1 LIKYCEVLLNLPLEG
16 PYTYIIPAEL
26 EDKAKFGVRVVV
38 PFGRRELTGFL
49 IKVKDTPDTDYEL
62 KSIKRVI
69 DKEAVFTPDLLELA
83 YWMKDMYLS
92 TTGENLSLM
101 IPSGRRESDSALTF
115 SSPSSFSGVKE
126 LTEGQKRALERLRSS
141 DNGVFYL
148 YGVTGSG
155 KSEVFLRRAEDFI
168 AKGKQVLYLVPEITL
183 SHQLSEDVIARFKDR
198 VAIIH
203 SALTPSERLKASRRI
218 LAGEVDLVIG
228 ARSAVFAPFKNL
240 GLIILDEEH
249 ETSYKSGNTPRYHA
263 RQIAQHRAQY
273 LNAEL
278 IMGSATPSLE
288 AWKLIR
294 EQKIKSVVMKDRIG
308 EGRFPK
314 VKTINILKEQRN
326 ISKELELAI
335 RGALKEKKGVILFLN
350 RRGFSYGY
358 MCADCGTI
366 LTCPHCSVSL
376 TYHKKLG
383 RLYCHT
389 CGYSE
394 PLVKVCPECASRD
407 LFPRGFGTENIEEEA
422 RALFPFARIERLDT
436 DVAEGDKDKV
446 KAILDDFKA
455 GRIDILLGTQMIA
468 KGLNFPLVSLI
479 GVLNADSMLMI
490 PDFRAAERTFSLLS
504 QVSGRAG
511 RYRDDGRVFI
521 QTTQE
526 TAPAIQF
533 AVMNDL
539 ETFYDKE
546 LEERRAVFMPP
557 YSRLIN
563 LTLRGKDEEKVV
575 EEINKLEEEA
585 IELAKSYN
593 AIDILSACP
602 CIVEKKSQ
610 YHRYHIILRSA
621 SISTLLQ
628 FARKLL
634 EGYKC
639 PSTLYL
645 EIDVDPLS
653 LL

>member
-1 LIKYCEVLLNLPLEG
+1 
-16 PYTYIIPAEL
+16 
-26 EDKAKFGVRVVV
+26 
-38 PFGRRELTGFL
+38 
-49 IKVKDTPDTDYEL
+49 
-62 KSIKRVI
+62 
-69 DKEAVFTPDLLELA
+69 
-83 YWMKDMYLS
+83 M
-92 TTGENLSLM
+92 
-101 IPSGRRESDSALTF
+101 
-115 SSPSSFSGVKE
+115 
-126 LTEGQKRALERLRSS
+126 
-141 DNGVFYL
+141 
-148 YGVTGSG
+148 
-155 KSEVFLRRAEDFI
+155 
-168 AKGKQVLYLVPEITL
+168 
-183 SHQLSEDVIARFKDR
+183 
-198 VAIIH
+198 
-203 SALTPSERLKASRRI
+203 
-218 LAGEVDLVIG
+218 
-228 ARSAVFAPFKNL
+228 
-240 GLIILDEEH
+240 
-249 ETSYKSGNTPRYHA
+249 
-263 RQIAQHRAQY
+263 
-273 LNAEL
+273 
-278 IMGSATPSLE
+278 
-288 AWKLIR
+288 
-294 EQKIKSVVMKDRIG
+294 
-308 EGRFPK
+308 
-314 VKTINILKEQRN
+314 
-326 ISKELELAI
+326 
-335 RGALKEKKGVILFLN
+335 
-350 RRGFSYGY
+350 
-358 MCADCGTI
+358 
-366 LTCPHCSVSL
+366 
-376 TYHKKLG
+376 
-383 RLYCHT
+383 
-389 CGYSE
+389 
-394 PLVKVCPECASRD
+394 KVCPECASRD

-585 IELAKSYN
+585 IELAKSYK